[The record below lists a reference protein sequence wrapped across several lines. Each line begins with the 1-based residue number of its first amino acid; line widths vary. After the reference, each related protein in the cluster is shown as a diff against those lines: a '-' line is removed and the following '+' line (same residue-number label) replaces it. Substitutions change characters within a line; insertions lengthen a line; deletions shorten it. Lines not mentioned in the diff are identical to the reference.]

1 MKRLDLLPLTLLIA
15 VFGFVGVQAAQAPR
29 ITATSQAAMLE
40 PAPRAAG
47 ARKAARKSARARLTI
62 PTAVTGTAVVAA
74 RDVAEIR
81 QRLRQREPGTYIGE
95 ILLQRDSA
103 LARWPERT
111 VRPLR
116 IWIADGSKI
125 QGWDRT
131 FTRKVRDAFTDWSS
145 LGIPV
150 RFTFVVDSSDADIKV
165 RWIPRFDEP
174 ISGKT
179 LWARDRNWWIVNSSI
194 TLALYHNRNQA
205 LDGSAIKAIALHE
218 IGHLLGLD
226 HSVDTLNIMTP
237 RVRVRELS
245 DADRAT
251 VRLLYSLPPGSLKV
265 R

>member
-1 MKRLDLLPLTLLIA
+1 MKRLDLLPLALLIA
-15 VFGFVGVQAAQAPR
+15 VLAFVGMQAAQAPR
-29 ITATSQAAMLE
+29 ISAASAAAVLE
-40 PAPRAAG
+40 PAARAAS
-47 ARKAARKSARARLTI
+47 ARKAVRKVRR
-62 PTAVTGTAVVAA
+62 TAAAALPAAPVTAMTAMDAA
-74 RDVAEIR
+74 EVKE
-81 QRLRQREPGTYIGE
+81 RLRQRASGTYISE

-111 VRPLR
+111 VQPLR
-116 IWIADGSKI
+116 IWIGDGSRI
-125 QGWDRT
+125 EGWDPSFIQR
-131 FTRKVRDAFTDWSS
+131 VRDAFTDWSS
-145 LGIPV
+145 IGIPV

-165 RWIPRFDEP
+165 RWVQRFNEP

-194 TLALYHNRNQA
+194 TLALYHNGNQA
-205 LDGSAIKAIALHE
+205 LDASAIKAIALHE

-226 HSVDTLNIMTP
+226 HTADATNIMTA

-251 VRLLYSLPPGSLKV
+251 VRLLYSLPPGSLKA

>member
-1 MKRLDLLPLTLLIA
+1 MKRLDLLPLTLLVA
-15 VFGFVGVQAAQAPR
+15 VLGFVGVQAAQAPR
-29 ITATSQAAMLE
+29 ISAAAGAAVLE
-40 PAPRAAG
+40 PAPRATS
-47 ARKAARKSARARLTI
+47 ARKAAKRLARAKAAVL
-62 PTAVTGTAVVAA
+62 PTTVMAA
-74 RDVAEIR
+74 MDVAEVKE
-81 QRLRQREPGTYIGE
+81 RLRQRESGTYIGE

-111 VRPLR
+111 VQPLR
-116 IWIADGSKI
+116 VWIGDGSLIK
-125 QGWDRT
+125 GWDPVFAQR
-131 FTRKVRDAFTDWSS
+131 VREAFTDWSG

-179 LWARDRNWWIVNSSI
+179 LWARDRHWWIVNSGI
-194 TLALYHNRNQA
+194 TLALYHNGNRA
-205 LDGSAIKAIALHE
+205 LDASAIKAIALHE

-226 HSVDTLNIMTP
+226 HTADTANIMTA

-251 VRLLYSLPPGSLKV
+251 VRLLYSLPPGSIKA